1 MQYESRIGDGGRTL
15 LIRTALKMLNRVHP
29 EDLSIREVARLAELS
44 SGAPYHHFKNKT
56 DLLSACAVV
65 AWTDLCIQLEDDD
78 VDGAREQ
85 LLQRA
90 QKYLAYARKNPGPY
104 RLITSR
110 LFEDQKKFSEI
121 AELRAR
127 AMGGVISLILY
138 ARHPE
143 IDRQTAKLLGVSMWS
158 MLHGHLVL
166 DIEYSS
172 LIGPRAHLDQAIAEI
187 ATNVAFLPLTPTIKP
202 AVSDS

>member
-1 MQYESRIGDGGRTL
+1 MQHEARSGDGGRTL
-15 LIRTALKMLNRVHP
+15 LIRTALELLNTIHP

-56 DLLSACAVV
+56 ELLAACAVV
-65 AWTDLCIQLEDDD
+65 AWTDLCIQLESDD
-78 VDGAREQ
+78 AESPREQ

-90 QKYLAYARKNPGPY
+90 HRYLDYARKNPGPY

-110 LFEDQKKFSEI
+110 LFENQEKFSEI

-143 IDRQTAKLLGVSMWS
+143 IDRKTAKLLGVSMWS

-166 DIEYSS
+166 DNDYSGLVAS
-172 LIGPRAHLDQAIAEI
+172 RADLDLAIAEL
-187 ATNVAFLPLTPTIKP
+187 ATNVAFLPG
-202 AVSDS
+202 V